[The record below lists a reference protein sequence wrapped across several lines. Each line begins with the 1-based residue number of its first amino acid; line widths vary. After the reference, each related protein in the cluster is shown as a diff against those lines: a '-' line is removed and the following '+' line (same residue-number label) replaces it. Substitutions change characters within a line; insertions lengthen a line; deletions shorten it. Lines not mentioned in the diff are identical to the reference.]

1 MGFMTKVRHYYGAY
15 RLTLS
20 GDISVSSGSPT
31 VLYELMGERREAVQN
46 IIQEILERYPF
57 LKIDIKDGITETEIS
72 FFSYDAAMDDA
83 SFLDNFK
90 ADLLRLARYL
100 DEGGKASVTIN
111 FSGVICQVQD
121 RQRFRMLNKGLDIQ
135 YKITA
140 HDRINFVS
148 GLTHSRFF
156 RIFETALIIFLLF
169 YISYDA
175 LSHQIPAKLA

>member
-1 MGFMTKVRHYYGAY
+1 
-15 RLTLS
+15 
-20 GDISVSSGSPT
+20 
-31 VLYELMGERREAVQN
+31 MGERREAVQN

-121 RQRFRMLNKGLDIQ
+121 RQRFRMKECAQTLHKSGAASVTGLVV
-135 YKITA
+135 A
-140 HDRINFVS
+140 S
-148 GLTHSRFF
+148 GGL
-156 RIFETALIIFLLF
+156 
-169 YISYDA
+169 
-175 LSHQIPAKLA
+175 